1 MPLRPVECS
10 PGCPCCVS
18 RPRPPSCRPPS
29 SQLCPEPLDA
39 ERGGEHSRRGQGGD
53 GPHVVPGGPLRDVL
67 GPAARCA
74 GVLGVQHR
82 EPVVERDV
90 ARDRYPDGANEV
102 ERAAGDHQRR
112 RPFAGGDHGQSYQP
126 ETSHGRPEQCRHES
140 GGDGQ
145 LVDRLHRGDAVR
157 CRQPLQR
164 GHHERREGEED
175 PRVQAASEG
184 GRQRRGV
191 ENPIHRPPSQMP
203 VAAASRASSRSATR
217 RPVLLVPPRTSV
229 VPFCCAFSVS
239 IPSSPSTSFTRCK
252 LTWCKVT
259 LYFTSCQVA
268 NYKPGRKSS
277 RRRGGCW
284 RSAAGATSACATSP
298 MLPASRGRR
307 YTTTS
312 VRGRSCW

>member
-1 MPLRPVECS
+1 MPRWILPSAPGILLRSSKHSSWIEALPLCKRVLTRPSSALRLAREKSASTCSSRFMYLTIDEFLSSVSLMPLRPVECS

-29 SQLCPEPLDA
+29 SQLSPEPLDA

-74 GVLGVQHR
+74 GVLGVQRR
-82 EPVVERDV
+82 EAVVERDV

-102 ERAAGDHQRR
+102 ERAASDHQRR
-112 RPFAGGDHGQSYQP
+112 RPFAGGDHGPRYEP
-126 ETSHGRPEQCRHES
+126 EASCGRPEQCRHES

-157 CRQPLQR
+157 CRQPLER

-184 GRQRRGV
+184 TNQRRGV
-191 ENPIHRPPSQMP
+191 EDPAHRLSSQTP
-203 VAAASRASSRSATR
+203 VEAASRAYTAKSLGSRSRARWT
-217 RPVLLVPPRTSV
+217 
-229 VPFCCAFSVS
+229 
-239 IPSSPSTSFTRCK
+239 PS
-252 LTWCKVT
+252 
-259 LYFTSCQVA
+259 
-268 NYKPGRKSS
+268 
-277 RRRGGCW
+277 
-284 RSAAGATSACATSP
+284 
-298 MLPASRGRR
+298 
-307 YTTTS
+307 
-312 VRGRSCW
+312 